1 MNNNIQR
8 ININDNNKRRFA
20 VIAGP
25 CSAESYEQVMSTAE
39 KLKNIGV
46 NAFRAGVWK
55 PRTMPNGFEGMGE
68 EALPWLSKVQ
78 KDLGLNVIVEVGT
91 VEHVRKLRQFGIN
104 MFWIGA
110 RTTVNPF
117 MVNELAREIAKDST
131 SVVFVKNPINPD
143 LNLWVGAILRLH
155 IAGVKNIGAIHRG
168 FSSYGISQMRNA
180 PYWQIALELK
190 KRIPNI
196 TLLCDPSH
204 ISGKRELILPISKTA
219 LEMDYDGLI
228 IETHCNPDI
237 ALSDANQQITPE
249 RLDEIL
255 TQLNNTINKNEITS
269 ELSTIRK
276 DIDHIDEE
284 IIGLLARR
292 FKLTEQMGWQ
302 KKNQGIPILQLD
314 RFNELLNDR
323 LSISSK
329 TCLREEFIRQ
339 LFGVIH
345 EESVYQQELNTAN
358 D

>member
-1 MNNNIQR
+1 MYD
-8 ININDNNKRRFA
+8 INKLYIPDHKRGFI

-25 CSAESYEQVMSTAE
+25 CSAESCNQVMDTAVR
-39 KLKNIGV
+39 LKRIGV
-46 NAFRAGVWK
+46 NTFRAGVWK
-55 PRTMPNGFEGMGE
+55 PRTMPNGFEGMGD

-78 KDLGLNVIVEVGT
+78 TELGMSVIVEVGMT
-91 VEHVRKLRQFGIN
+91 EHVRKLRDFGIN

-117 MVNELAREIAKDST
+117 LVNQLAQEIAKDENSM
-131 SVVFVKNPINPD
+131 VLVKNPINPD
-143 LNLWVGAILRLH
+143 LNLWVGAILRLSM
-155 IAGVKNIGAIHRG
+155 AGVRNIGAIHRG
-168 FSSYGISQMRNA
+168 FSSYGVSQMRNP

-196 TLLCDPSH
+196 TLICDPSH
-204 ISGKRELILPISKTA
+204 ISGNRNLISPISKTA
-219 LEMDYDGLI
+219 LEMSYDGI
-228 IETHCNPDI
+228 MVETHCQPDC

-249 RLDEIL
+249 RLEEIIL
-255 TQLNNTINKNEITS
+255 QLSKTVNKSDTTN
-269 ELSTIRK
+269 ELSILRK

-292 FKLTEQMGWQ
+292 FNLTEKMGEQ
-302 KKNQGIPILQLD
+302 KKIHNIPILQLD
-314 RFNELLNDR
+314 RFNKLLEER
-323 LSISSK
+323 LYMGSK

-345 EESVYQQELNTAN
+345 EESVYQQEINTTK